1 MPWLQLTLEAGDLD
15 AETLSD
21 WFEQHG
27 AVSVTLVDAAEIAK
41 LIAHGDDR
49 AAAPTSTTWRRSS
62 ACNRLSSPV
71 IGRSAAIF

>member
-27 AVSVTLVDAAEIAK
+27 AVSVTLVDAADQPLFEPAPGTTPLWSATRLTAMFEAQTDAEI
-41 LIAHGDDR
+41 IR
-49 AAAPTSTTWRRSS
+49 AQ
-62 ACNRLSSPV
+62 LQ
-71 IGRSAAIF
+71 